1 MSDNNNEGFT
11 FQEQQ
16 ELLDIKNRYFTLKEK
31 HNNLKVLVE
40 ITKRESTRLIGKAS
54 IIFWL
59 SFFALGVMIGIE
71 YPDFVDSGWFILY
84 LIGGIALFVVTILLC
99 SREHDNY
106 ATEERE
112 VYQQMCKAKR
122 EYEKI
127 QHRISD
133 SSLIPPKNQE
143 TSKTTSEKKEPPK
156 QYVRT
161 YPPSSP
167 VVPFH
172 AEEPYKLH
180 FAYSPSSIDGGNFSD
195 FDKERIALIMSIID
209 SGVSKYLGFSD
220 KVLVDYDFLPIN
232 ESSDPS
238 FAKLYQS
245 RCLSLNKELKK
256 YGLELWMYN
265 NRAVL
270 SIPVDYA
277 LSLPQKYGTPVLSYL
292 TAYCGL
298 RIDFA

>member
-1 MSDNNNEGFT
+1 MSNYNNKDLT

-16 ELLDIKNRYFTLKEK
+16 ELLDIKNKYL
-31 HNNLKVLVE
+31 NLKKKHDNLKSLVE

-59 SFFALGVMIGIE
+59 SFFALAVMIGIE

-84 LIGGIALFVVTILLC
+84 LISGIALFIVTILIC

-127 QHRISD
+127 QHLISD
-133 SSLIPPKNQE
+133 SSLN
-143 TSKTTSEKKEPPK
+143 SLKKEPPK

-161 YPPSSP
+161 YPSSSS
-167 VVPFH
+167 VVPFF

-180 FAYSPSSIDGGNFSD
+180 FAYSPSSIEGEDLSD

-238 FAKLYQS
+238 FAKLYQR
-245 RCLSLNKELKK
+245 RCLFLNKELKK
-256 YGLELWMYN
+256 YGLELWVYN
-265 NRAVL
+265 NMVVL
-270 SIPVDYA
+270 SIPVTYA
-277 LSLPQKYGTPVLSYL
+277 LSLPEKYEEQVLSYL
-292 TAYCGL
+292 ISYCGL

>member
-1 MSDNNNEGFT
+1 MEDFW
-11 FQEQQ
+11 
-16 ELLDIKNRYFTLKEK
+16 I
-31 HNNLKVLVE
+31 VV
-40 ITKRESTRLIGKAS
+40 AS
-54 IIFWL
+54 ILLYPLICIACICLPFIAMNVIG
-59 SFFALGVMIGIE
+59 FFAKIV
-71 YPDFVDSGWFILY
+71 DFFKDDP
-84 LIGGIALFVVTILLC
+84 T
-99 SREHDNY
+99 
-106 ATEERE
+106 
-112 VYQQMCKAKR
+112 
-122 EYEKI
+122 
-127 QHRISD
+127 
-133 SSLIPPKNQE
+133 PPKSTNNPTKNQE

-180 FAYSPSSIDGGNFSD
+180 FDYSPSSIEGEDLSD